1 MQRLVII
8 YNFLCV
14 CVLENFHCE
23 MFKVGGHLETQERLL
38 KIKNTVTE
46 VNISVGFENK
56 VELKEVEQKNAMK
69 D

>member
-23 MFKVGGHLETQERLL
+23 MFKVGGHLFFFIFLFFFICGGFCHTL
-38 KIKNTVTE
+38 K
-46 VNISVGFENK
+46 
-56 VELKEVEQKNAMK
+56 
-69 D
+69 